1 MHCGLA
7 LIDAGVDCNVISYDT
22 WVSMGKPILDPCQT
36 TFKGFSSTQTS
47 YLGKIYLKVRIQTE
61 AMHANFYVADKNHK
75 VLVVLLG
82 HSWMCSTN
90 CQINLRTREYML
102 EVNYVNLTWKDTD
115 VNLQTTQ
122 KKFDQTTPS
131 TPQGYSKPQQKC
143 HSHNQVRGRGEL
155 TKLFY

>member
-61 AMHANFYVADKNHK
+61 AMHVSFYVVDQKHEGFA
-75 VLVVLLG
+75 VLLG
-82 HSWMCSTN
+82 RSWMCSTN
-90 CQINLRTREYML
+90 CQINLRSRNYIL
-102 EVNYVNLTWKDTD
+102 EVNSVNLTGKSSEQDLPT
-115 VNLQTTQ
+115 
-122 KKFDQTTPS
+122 KEETPVKATS
-131 TPQGYSKPQQKC
+131 LVHPQSSQ
-143 HSHNQVRGRGEL
+143 
-155 TKLFY
+155 